1 MRPTGG
7 LPKQKGKM
15 SAFRKVAGKAR
26 SASPFKKKFLS
37 AENKAEFPH
46 VTAEDDARVEISQD
60 GERDEF
66 EEGRDM
72 YDPDAGE
79 SRTLNTLTRSL
90 SLESGTETE
99 DDGSLLSGYRTIEY
113 SVRDE
118 ESLASFD
125 APKETMPP
133 PEGKVFTK
141 SVVLSSLN
149 DGGNGGDSLVLR
161 AQHRRIMPE
170 KENHAFINVRASSV
184 SPFDVV
190 KCRGVGVTKDM
201 LPYTP
206 GQVVVGTIEA
216 LGSEVKLPFQIGDRV
231 VGFVGHG
238 GNARFVS
245 AEAGN
250 LIKASPNIKNSQAAC
265 LVEDWMS
272 AYRALRIAKN
282 AFKGAAL
289 FGMNVF
295 ITDGFSAIGQAAIHL
310 ADLEGANIY
319 CCARRSNH
327 TYIQSLSS
335 RMHVYEPRIEAW
347 MPDIM
352 EKMDIVIDNTCV
364 DGYASSWQALNDNGI
379 LVCLATVNMG
389 YSARGCGV
397 LDIDDMLRK
406 FSQMKAKYTMS
417 QTVFL
422 DIRQDL
428 KQNRTEFTRD
438 LMYLMF
444 LVEQG
449 KIHPKVGEK
458 VALDD
463 VGDAQK
469 LLANGKNNG
478 TIVCLPW
485 KKS

>member
-1 MRPTGG
+1 M
-7 LPKQKGKM
+7 KEKM
-15 SAFRKVAGKAR
+15 KAFKVVAGSVAGKAR
-26 SASPFKKKFLS
+26 SASPFKKMFIS
-37 AENKAEFPH
+37 ADDNAKLPH
-46 VTAEDDARVEISQD
+46 VAAEEDARMEISQCGD
-60 GERDEF
+60 RDEF
-66 EEGRDM
+66 EEARDM
-72 YDPDAGE
+72 YDPEEGE
-79 SRTLNTLTRSL
+79 SRTLNTLSRSL
-90 SLESGTETE
+90 SLESGTF
-99 DDGSLLSGYRTIEY
+99 DDESLLGSLLSGTVGEGGE
-113 SVRDE
+113 DE
-118 ESLASFD
+118 ESLGSYD
-125 APKETMPP
+125 APKQTMPQR
-133 PEGKVFTK
+133 GKVFTK
-141 SVVLSSLN
+141 SVVLSNLN
-149 DGGNGGDSLVLR
+149 NGANVGDSLVLR
-161 AQHRRIMPE
+161 AQHRCMKPDE
-170 KENHAFINVRASSV
+170 ESHVLINVRASSV

-190 KCRGVGVTKDM
+190 KCRGVGVTKEM

-231 VGFVGHG
+231 VGFVGQG
-238 GNARFVS
+238 GNARFMS
-245 AEAGN
+245 TEADN
-250 LIKASPNIKNSQAAC
+250 LVKASPNIKNSEAAC

-282 AFKGAAL
+282 VFKGAAL

-295 ITDGFSAIGQAAIHL
+295 ITDGFSPIGQAAINL

-319 CCARRSNH
+319 CCARKSQH
-327 TYIQSLSS
+327 KHLKSLSS
-335 RMHVYEPRIEAW
+335 RIEVFEPHIDKW
-347 MPDIM
+347 LPDIM

-364 DGYASSWQALNDNGI
+364 DGYASSWQALNDKGI
-379 LVCLATVNMG
+379 LVCLATAHMG
-389 YSARGCGV
+389 YSTRGCGV
-397 LDIDDMLRK
+397 IDMDEMLRTY
-406 FSQMKAKYTMS
+406 SQMKAKYTMS

-422 DIRQDL
+422 DIRQDF
-428 KQNRTEFTRD
+428 KQNRIEFTRD

-485 KKS
+485 KKC